1 MSLSFGTDGVRGEA
15 YSQLTVDFVYALG
28 VAASRV
34 LAGEKFLIGRDTR
47 ESGVD
52 FERALARGLAENGA
66 SIGLLGVVPTPAVA
80 WLSAAD
86 SVPAAMIS
94 ASHNPYQDN
103 GIKLFAAGGLKL
115 SDLVQDE
122 IQAELDGLLAEGIT
136 APDGPASNGTASNG
150 TADADIHH
158 ELQRW
163 EDAVVASLD
172 GRSLAGTTVVVD
184 CANGSN
190 SAIGGP
196 VFERLGATVIA
207 LSTEPDG
214 RNINAG
220 CGSTHL
226 EALQAAVVDH
236 GADLGFAFD
245 GDADRVLAV
254 DNVGN
259 VVDGDQIIAMCA
271 TDFAALD
278 QLDGDTVVVTVMS
291 NLGFRRAMDAAG
303 ITVIET
309 GVGDRYV
316 LEALDEGSYALGGEQ
331 SGHVIFRKL
340 ATTGDGLLTAVRV
353 TDLVIRSGRSFAENA
368 NDAMTRFPQVLE
380 NVRVADRIDDL
391 HEKLGPA
398 IREVEAQLGDQ
409 GRVLIRPSGT
419 EPLIRV
425 MVEADTAER
434 AATSAQ
440 TLVAAVETLQ

>member
-15 YSQLTVDFVYALG
+15 YTQLTTDFVYALG

-34 LAGEKFLIGRDTR
+34 LPGERFLIGRDTR

-52 FERALARGLAENGA
+52 FEQALAHGLSENGA

-80 WLSAAD
+80 WLAAAD
-86 SVPAAMIS
+86 SVPGAMIS
-94 ASHNPYQDN
+94 ASHNPFHDI

-115 SDLVQDE
+115 SDAVQDE
-122 IQAELDGLLAEGIT
+122 IQTELDQLLAEGVT
-136 APDGPASNGTASNG
+136 APEGSGAWSDDTDQLP
-150 TADADIHH
+150 
-158 ELQRW
+158 RW
-163 EDAVVASLD
+163 EEAVVQSLE
-172 GRSLAGTTVVVD
+172 GRSLSGVTVVLD

-190 SAIGGP
+190 SAVAAP
-196 VFERLGATVIA
+196 VFERLGARVIA

-214 RNINAG
+214 RNINAN

-226 EALQAAVVDH
+226 QALQAAVVEH

-254 DNVGN
+254 DDQGQT
-259 VVDGDQIIAMCA
+259 VDGDQIIAMCA
-271 TDFAALD
+271 TDFAQLG
-278 QLDGDTVVVTVMS
+278 QLDGDSVVVTVMS

-303 ITVIET
+303 IAVVET

-316 LEALDEGSYALGGEQ
+316 LEALDDGGFALGGEQ

-353 TDLVIRSGRSFAENA
+353 TDLAIRDGRSFGDIASA
-368 NDAMTRFPQVLE
+368 AMTRFPQVLE
-380 NVRVADRIDDL
+380 NVRVAERIEDL
-391 HEKLGPA
+391 HDRLGPA
-398 IREVEAQLGDQ
+398 IREVEAELSDQ

-425 MVEADTAER
+425 MVEAATAEQ
-434 AATSAQ
+434 AGESAKK
-440 TLVAAVETLQ
+440 LVAAVESLQ

>member
-28 VAASRV
+28 FAASRV
-34 LAGEKFLIGRDTR
+34 LPGNRFLIGRDTR

-52 FERALARGLAENGA
+52 FEQALALGLAQGGA

-86 SVPAAMIS
+86 DVPAAMIS
-94 ASHNPYQDN
+94 ASHNPFHDN

-115 SDLVQDE
+115 SDEVQDR
-122 IQAELDGLLAEGIT
+122 IQLELDQLLADGV
-136 APDGPASNGTASNG
+136 ALPDGLAESSDDHLLA
-150 TADADIHH
+150 
-158 ELQRW
+158 QRW
-163 EDAVVASLD
+163 ADAVVASLE
-172 GRSLAGTTVVVD
+172 GRSLAGSTVVLD

-190 SAIGGP
+190 AAIAAP

-207 LSTEPDG
+207 LFTEPDG
-214 RNINAG
+214 KNINAN
-220 CGSTHL
+220 CGSTHM
-226 EALQAAVVDH
+226 EALQAAVIEH
-236 GADLGFAFD
+236 QADLGFAFD

-254 DNVGN
+254 DNNGV

-278 QLDGDTVVVTVMS
+278 QLDGGAVVVTVMS

-303 ITVIET
+303 ITVVET

-316 LEALDEGSYALGGEQ
+316 LEALDKGGYALGGEQ

-353 TDLVIRSGRSFAENA
+353 ADLVRRDGRAFSDIADA
-368 NDAMTRFPQVLE
+368 AMTRFPQVLE
-380 NVRVADRIDDL
+380 NVRVAERIVDL
-391 HEKLGPA
+391 HDKLRPA
-398 IREVEAQLGDQ
+398 VSEVEAELSDQ
-409 GRVLIRPSGT
+409 GRVLIRESGT

-425 MVEADTAER
+425 MVEAATTDR
-434 AATSAQ
+434 AASSAKR
-440 TLVAAVETLQ
+440 LVAAVEALQ